1 MRVVSGGNARLGISC
16 MVIDSLVCKQVM
28 NTYRSDEDI
37 KGNMPRG
44 LRYERARRLAAEH
57 CARLNAEAA

>member
-1 MRVVSGGNARLGISC
+1 